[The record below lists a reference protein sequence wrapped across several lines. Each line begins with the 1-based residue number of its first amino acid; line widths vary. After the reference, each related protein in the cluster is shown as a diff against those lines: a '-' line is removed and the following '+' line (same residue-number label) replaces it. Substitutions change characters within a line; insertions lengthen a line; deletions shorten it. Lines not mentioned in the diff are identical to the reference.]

1 MYVNIV
7 SPEFKATVT
16 SAIDNSCDSIYSDK
30 NSNCYLCDKIYCIMC
45 FRANSSSS
53 L

>member
-16 SAIDNSCDSIYSDK
+16 SAIDNSCDSIVTRIATATCVKK
-30 NSNCYLCDKIYCIMC
+30 NTV
-45 FRANSSSS
+45 
-53 L
+53 